1 MFEESQEREERAIR
15 IDTVDGPIE
24 GCLHVSPKLRTLDD
38 LNLVATRFVTVYS
51 HSSPSNEWNFG
62 SGPLAINRSS
72 VLFVRELAPP
82 PPRPNN
88 RFCNFTRSPVR
99 IRVKS
104 YEIEGFCHVPP
115 GGAPMKRLEHG
126 EHPFISLTTVLVT
139 GPDGQSTAPF
149 VAVNREHISAVQEVD
164 LDEGEAP
171 DAVRSGVTS
180 EA

>member
-1 MFEESQEREERAIR
+1 MFEENQQREKRAIR

-24 GCLHVSPKLRTLDD
+24 GCLHVTPKLRTLDD
-38 LNLVATRFVTVYS
+38 LNLIARRFIMVYS
-51 HSSPSNEWNFG
+51 HSSSSIPWSFG
-62 SGPLAINRSS
+62 KGPLAINKSS

-82 PPRPNN
+82 PPRPDS
-88 RFCNFTRSPVR
+88 RFCNFTRSP
-99 IRVKS
+99 IRVRVQD

-149 VAVNREHISAVQEVD
+149 LAVNRTHISAVQEVD
-164 LDEGEAP
+164 LEEGEEP
-171 DAVRSGVTS
+171 DAVSSGATS
-180 EA
+180 EV